1 MKSSKYDVN
10 IPVGSLGGSS
20 LTTCLSCSNGVPHES
35 YGNFPVAS
43 STRDIPKLH
52 ISLRIS

>member
-10 IPVGSLGGSS
+10 TPGDSLGGSS
-20 LTTCLSCSNGVPHES
+20 LTTCLSCSNGVPHVS

-43 STRDIPKLH
+43 STSDIPKLH
-52 ISLRIS
+52 ISLRMS